1 VGVII
6 FAVTF
11 FNNFNGLR
19 ANYRKRYVNI
29 GASFTGEQTMKT
41 LQFGLIAFFTLLM
54 SACVSD
60 RHSYNQQ
67 PQKIYDAVNAKYA
80 NDKST
85 LVFVNAPE
93 GFVAPRLANCA
104 VEKYVDNGKV
114 AAIVSALA
122 LKNSNVVVA
131 GENDSLTA
139 TTLTKALTSG
149 KEKINGSRA
158 TMVSSVVSS
167 NDAKNSA
174 LHKTL
179 LEAASASGVALEF
192 IDNPK

>member
-1 VGVII
+1 MRTLKLSFLCI
-6 FAVTF
+6 FV
-11 FNNFNGLR
+11 
-19 ANYRKRYVNI
+19 
-29 GASFTGEQTMKT
+29 
-41 LQFGLIAFFTLLM
+41 LLV

-60 RHSYNQQ
+60 RHAYNQQ

-85 LVFVNAPE
+85 VVFVNAPE

-104 VEKYVDNGKV
+104 VDKGVDNGKV
-114 AAIVSALA
+114 AAIISTLA
-122 LKNSNVVVA
+122 LKNSNLIVA

-139 TTLTKALTSG
+139 TTLAKALTSG
-149 KEKINGSRA
+149 KEKINGSR
-158 TMVSSVVSS
+158 VSMISS
-167 NDAKNSA
+167 NDAKNNA
-174 LHKTL
+174 LRKTL

>member
-1 VGVII
+1 
-6 FAVTF
+6 
-11 FNNFNGLR
+11 
-19 ANYRKRYVNI
+19 
-29 GASFTGEQTMKT
+29 MKT
-41 LQFGLIAFFTLLM
+41 LKLSLLCILVLLAN
-54 SACVSD
+54 ACATD
-60 RHSYNQQ
+60 RHAYNLQ
-67 PQKIYDAVNAKYA
+67 PQKIYEAVNAKYA

-85 LVFVNAPE
+85 VVFVNAPE

-104 VEKYVDNGKV
+104 VDKGVDNGKV
-114 AAIVSALA
+114 AAIVSAMA

-139 TTLTKALTSG
+139 STLAKALTTG
-149 KEKINGSRA
+149 KEKINGSR
-158 TMVSSVVSS
+158 VSMVSS